1 MVAGD
6 SEENSHGKNGEGDEE
21 KTEALPVEGDERRP
35 IGTNDDRCASESAL
49 RDISD

>member
-6 SEENSHGKNGEGDEE
+6 SGENSHGKNGEGDEE
-21 KTEALPVEGDERRP
+21 KTEALPVEDECRL

-49 RDISD
+49 RDISG